1 MTQINPSWINWAIEN
16 VAMGV
21 ADAALVDAMVK
32 AGIDASAAALL
43 VSKVR
48 GLPGYEVLERTM
60 RKCQHLEQAALPK
73 SGPIS
78 KHINVL
84 PTEFIT
90 EINKYVDGQV
100 SSRSNFSC
108 WPKELLRS
116 SGVVLVYDF
125 SKEMSDKIFEHAK
138 IIAPELSNFETT
150 HAMYQRWMPGSYIS
164 WHSDFSWKMAVT
176 IYLNETWDK
185 NWGGYFAYESGTEIK
200 CFKPEFNTASKIF
213 LPMEHT
219 VFSVTPDA
227 PPRNAIQIFAK

>member
-1 MTQINPSWINWAIEN
+1 
-16 VAMGV
+16 MGV
-21 ADAALVDAMVK
+21 ADAALVEAMVK
-32 AGIDASAAALL
+32 AGIDVSAANLL

-60 RKCQHLEQAALPK
+60 RKNQSLKAATAL
-73 SGPIS
+73 
-78 KHINVL
+78 KHEPLSRHENVL

-90 EINKYVDGQV
+90 EINKYVDGQT
-100 SSRSNFSC
+100 SSRSNYSC

-125 SKEMSDKIFEHAK
+125 PKEMSDKIFEHAK
-138 IIAPELSNFETT
+138 IIAPEISNFETN

-185 NWGGYFAYESGTEIK
+185 NWGGYFAYESGAEIK
-200 CFKPEFNTASKIF
+200 CIKPEFNVASKIF
-213 LPMEHT
+213 LPVEHT
-219 VFSVTPDA
+219 VFTVTPDA